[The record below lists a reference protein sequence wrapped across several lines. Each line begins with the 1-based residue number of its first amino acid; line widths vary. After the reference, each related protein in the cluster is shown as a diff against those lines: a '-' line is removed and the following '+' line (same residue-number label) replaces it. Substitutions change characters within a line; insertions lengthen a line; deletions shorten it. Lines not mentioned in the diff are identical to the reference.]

1 MTVSRIL
8 CAWTQDGVLA
18 RRSGYHVLAEYLHAE
33 TRVVPRRDPPGGF
46 ARWRTRFM
54 RRLACSRWCVGG
66 SFVLEQY
73 IRAAL
78 RGGFQGVL
86 HYLWCDRDFAFLDLW
101 PSPAGVRLVGT
112 FHHPPEQLQQIIRRP
127 RSLARFDAIILMS
140 ETQRAWFLAQGVSAS
155 RLHCILHGVDS
166 DFFVPAAARSAVVN
180 DKVVALA
187 VGSTGRNFPLL
198 AEVARQFQHESRL
211 HFRIIAQPHEH
222 VHFIGLGN
230 VTCLSGL
237 GDAELLA
244 EYQRA
249 SCLLHLVSSATANN
263 VVLESL
269 ACGTPVIGQS
279 VGGLVEYLSPNV
291 SRLTRPGDSPAL
303 IASLAQLLQFPEEFL
318 SMRLA
323 ARQHAEALSWTR
335 IAVQTRALYDTLA

>member
-1 MTVSRIL
+1 MTASRIL

-18 RRSGYHVLAEYLHAE
+18 RRSGYHVLAEYLQAE
-33 TRVVPRRDPPGGF
+33 TRVVQRHDPLGGF
-46 ARWRTRFM
+46 ARWRTRVM
-54 RRLACSRWCVGG
+54 RRLAFSRWCVGG
-66 SFVLEQY
+66 SFELEQHV
-73 IRAAL
+73 RAAL

-101 PSPAGVRLVGT
+101 HRPAGVRLVGT

-140 ETQRAWFLAQGVSAS
+140 ETQRAWFLAQGVAAS

-166 DFFVPAAARSAVVN
+166 DFFVPATARAAAAD

-198 AEVARQFQHESRL
+198 AEIARHFQHESRL
-211 HFRIIAQPHEH
+211 HFRIIAPPHEH
-222 VHFIGLGN
+222 LHFASLGN

-249 SCLLHLVSSATANN
+249 TCLLHLVSSATANN

-279 VGGLVEYLSPNV
+279 VGGLAEYLSPKI

-303 IASLAQLLQFPEEFL
+303 IGSLAQLLQRPEEFQ
-318 SMRLA
+318 SMRPA
-323 ARQHAEALSWTR
+323 ARQHAEALSWTH
-335 IAVQTRALYDTLA
+335 IAVQTHALYNALA